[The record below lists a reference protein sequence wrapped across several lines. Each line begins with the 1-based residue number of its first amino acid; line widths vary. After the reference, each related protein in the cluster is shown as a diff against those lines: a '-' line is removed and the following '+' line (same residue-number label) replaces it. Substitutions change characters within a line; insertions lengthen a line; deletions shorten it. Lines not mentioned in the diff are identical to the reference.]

1 MVAARPRAALGP
13 PRARAPPRA
22 RRAAPPR
29 PRATPGDG
37 DDGEG
42 TLPDLDATPTPRAAP
57 RPPSLPPA
65 ARLRQA
71 AASFAAAVDAGASD
85 EDAAAAELGAAGVE
99 GLTEAQR
106 VYAAKV
112 AARLREAA
120 DAEAAAKKARA
131 KRFETGK
138 VLYGVGRYKE
148 AVAALVAALDAEGPF
163 SILGGEIQLWL
174 ALAHQAAGDEQACLA
189 VYRQVEAGHP
199 SPKMRKQAADLR
211 YIMEAPKL
219 RVGPDEKPTLPSV
232 DPASP
237 RAPGE
242 RTRRRVP
249 SPPRGG
255 GGTARPKTLEERW
268 AEDWTPPALI
278 PNQYVAIA
286 VAAVA
291 AGLAVYSAGVK

>member
-1 MVAARPRAALGP
+1 
-13 PRARAPPRA
+13 
-22 RRAAPPR
+22 
-29 PRATPGDG
+29 
-37 DDGEG
+37 
-42 TLPDLDATPTPRAAP
+42 
-57 RPPSLPPA
+57 
-65 ARLRQA
+65 
-71 AASFAAAVDAGASD
+71 
-85 EDAAAAELGAAGVE
+85 VE

-249 SPPRGG
+249 PPPRGG